1 MTFEEGSLLTEIQDS
16 AFDSCSHLRN
26 IIIPAGVTAIGNSA
40 FWRCVRLESVTFADG
55 SQLATLEGNV
65 FDECIKL
72 ATITLPA
79 SLTTIGSNIFANC
92 SALTSVVFAD
102 SSNWTYADTAD
113 SAEWTA
119 VNLSDSAANV
129 ELLIQTLAG
138 KYFKKSAGD

>member
-55 SQLATLEGNV
+55 SQLATIGNNV
-65 FDECIKL
+65 FRECIRL
-72 ATITLPA
+72 STITLPA
-79 SLTTIGSNIFANC
+79 TLTQFGAGVFAEC
-92 SALTSVVFAD
+92 SALESIVFAD
-102 SSNWTYADTAD
+102 SSNWTYADAAD
-113 SAEWTA
+113 SADWTA
-119 VNLSDSAANV
+119 ANVSDSAANV